1 MTPPRRPASAPP
13 AARGS
18 RPPSGGAFW
27 GPKRT
32 PRQAANAELHL
43 ALLKV
48 ANQLSDELAAVLKPA
63 DLSLSQYNVLR
74 ILRGSGA
81 EGATCGQVIDRML
94 QRDPDVT
101 RLIDRLGRRGLIERH
116 RDARDRR
123 VVRTCLTYAGLDLLA
138 SLDDPV
144 NELHHRHL
152 GHLSDRQLGEL
163 RGFVESLRK

>member
-1 MTPPRRPASAPP
+1 MDTPAVSLMRTSDLIRR
-13 AARGS
+13 
-18 RPPSGGAFW
+18 
-27 GPKRT
+27 
-32 PRQAANAELHL
+32 
-43 ALLKV
+43 
-48 ANQLSDELAAVLKPA
+48 AVSVVIDAQGITLQ
-63 DLSLSQYNVLR
+63 QYNVLR

-101 RLIDRLGRRGLIERH
+101 RLIDRLERRGLIERH

-123 VVRTCLTYAGLDLLA
+123 VVRACLTYAGLDVLA

>member
-1 MTPPRRPASAPP
+1 MGRLKEELKQGKPLSPEAEVFLNVLRTADLLVRRES
-13 AARGS
+13 
-18 RPPSGGAFW
+18 
-27 GPKRT
+27 
-32 PRQAANAELHL
+32 EL
-43 ALLKV
+43 
-48 ANQLSDELAAVLKPA
+48 LKPA
-63 DLSLSQYNVLR
+63 GLTFSQYNVLR

-101 RLIDRLGRRGLIERH
+101 RLIDRLERRGLIERH

-123 VVRTCLTYAGLDLLA
+123 VVRACLTYAGLDVLA